1 MTENLILVPNFV
13 HLAQILAPED
23 FFHGFYIY

>member
-13 HLAQILAPED
+13 HLAQILAPD